1 MLYLPDHSFRKAR
14 VTNHLAIILVE
25 PDRDKANQIVDS
37 LAEAG
42 FERIQVITEASS
54 LKRQIQ
60 AMNPDIVLIDMANPS
75 RDMLEEMAVASQPM
89 DRAVAVFVDR
99 SDDALTSAAIEAG
112 VSAYVVDGLR
122 PDRVKPVLDAAIARF
137 NVFQRMRTELAETK
151 RALEERKVIDRA
163 KGLIMKAKGIDEDA
177 AYSLLRKAAMNQ
189 GKRLADVAEA
199 LVESAGLLS

>member
-1 MLYLPDHSFRKAR
+1 MLYLPADAFRNTQ
-14 VTNHLAIILVE
+14 VTQDLSIILVE

-37 LAEAG
+37 LADAG
-42 FERIQVITEASS
+42 FARIQVISEASS
-54 LKRQIQ
+54 LKRQIG
-60 AMNPDIVLIDMANPS
+60 ALNPDIVLIDMAHPS
-75 RDMLEEMAVASQPM
+75 RDMLEEMAIASQPL
-89 DRAVAVFVDR
+89 DRPVAMFVDR

-137 NVFQRMRTELAETK
+137 NMFQRMRTELAETK

-163 KGLIMKAKGIDEDA
+163 KGLIMKAKGIDEDE
-177 AYSLLRKAAMNQ
+177 AYGLLRNAAMNQ

-199 LVESAGLLS
+199 LVDSAGLLA

>member
-1 MLYLPDHSFRKAR
+1 MTQD
-14 VTNHLAIILVE
+14 LAIILVE
-25 PDRDKANQIVDS
+25 PDRDKADLIVES
-37 LAEAG
+37 LADAG
-42 FERIQVITEASS
+42 FARIQVITEASS
-54 LKRQIQ
+54 LKRQIT

-75 RDMLEEMAVASQPM
+75 RDMLEEMAIASQPM
-89 DRAVAVFVDR
+89 DRAVAVFVDS

-137 NVFQRMRTELAETK
+137 NLFQRMRTELAETK

-163 KGLIMKAKGIDEDA
+163 KGLIMKAKGIDEDQ
-177 AYSLLRKAAMNQ
+177 AYALLRKAAMNQ

>member
-75 RDMLEEMAVASQPM
+75 RDMLEEMAIASQPL
-89 DRAVAVFVDR
+89 DRPVAMFVDR

-137 NVFQRMRTELAETK
+137 NMFQRMRTELAETK

-163 KGLIMKAKGIDEDA
+163 KGLIMKAKGIDEDE
-177 AYSLLRKAAMNQ
+177 AYGLLRNAAMNQ

-199 LVESAGLLS
+199 LVDSAGLLA

>member
-1 MLYLPDHSFRKAR
+1 MARSARRKAR
-14 VTNHLAIILVE
+14 VTDDLSIILVE
-25 PDRDKANQIVDS
+25 PDREKANQIVDS
-37 LAEAG
+37 LAEDG
-42 FERIQVITEASS
+42 FQKIQVITETSS
-54 LKRQIQ
+54 LKRQIG
-60 AMNPDIVLIDMANPS
+60 AMNPDMVLIDMANPS
-75 RDMLEEMAVASQPM
+75 RDMLEEIAIASQPL
-89 DRAVAVFVDR
+89 DRPVAVFVDR

-137 NVFQRMRTELAETK
+137 NMFHRMRTELAETK

-163 KGLIMKAKGIDEDA
+163 KGLIMKAKGIDEDE

>member
-1 MLYLPDHSFRKAR
+1 MTDDLS
-14 VTNHLAIILVE
+14 IILVE
-25 PDRDKANQIVDS
+25 PDREKANQIVDS
-37 LAEAG
+37 LAEDG
-42 FERIQVITEASS
+42 FQKIQVITETSS
-54 LKRQIQ
+54 LKRQIG
-60 AMNPDIVLIDMANPS
+60 AMNPDMVLIDMANPS
-75 RDMLEEMAVASQPM
+75 RDMLEEIAIASQPL
-89 DRAVAVFVDR
+89 DRPVAVFVDR

-137 NVFQRMRTELAETK
+137 NMFHRMRTELAETK

-163 KGLIMKAKGIDEDA
+163 KGLIMKAKGIDEDE
-177 AYSLLRKAAMNQ
+177 AYALLRKAAMNQ

>member
-1 MLYLPDHSFRKAR
+1 MARGARRKAR
-14 VTNHLAIILVE
+14 VTDDLSIILVE
-25 PDRDKANQIVDS
+25 PDREKANQIVDS
-37 LAEAG
+37 LAEDG
-42 FERIQVITEASS
+42 FQKIQVITETSS
-54 LKRQIQ
+54 LKRQIG
-60 AMNPDIVLIDMANPS
+60 AMNPDMVLIDMANPS
-75 RDMLEEMAVASQPM
+75 RDMLEEIAIASQPL
-89 DRAVAVFVDR
+89 DRPVAVFVDR

-137 NVFQRMRTELAETK
+137 NMFHRMRTELAETK

-163 KGLIMKAKGIDEDA
+163 KGLIMKAKGIDEDE
-177 AYSLLRKAAMNQ
+177 AYALLRKAAMNQ

>member
-1 MLYLPDHSFRKAR
+1 MTQDLS
-14 VTNHLAIILVE
+14 IILVE
-25 PDRDKANQIVDS
+25 PDRDKANQIVES
-37 LAEAG
+37 LADAG
-42 FERIQVITEASS
+42 FQRIHVITEASS
-54 LKRQIQ
+54 LKRQIG
-60 AMNPDIVLIDMANPS
+60 ALNPDIVLIDMANPS
-75 RDMLEEMAVASQPM
+75 RDMLEEMAIASQPL
-89 DRAVAVFVDR
+89 DRAVAMFVDR
-99 SDDALTSAAIEAG
+99 ADDALTSAAIEAG

-163 KGLIMKAKGIDEDA
+163 KGLIMKAKGVDEDA
-177 AYSLLRKAAMNQ
+177 AYALLRKAAMNQ